1 MIDLRMIGD
10 ILLNLGHEELALK
23 TLTESVGGKNGK
35 ETTKLTAN
43 LAMVLASE
51 IMGDDYLGKRRMK
64 RTHLLQE
71 RSGLQSDWYN
81 MGKTG

>member
-1 MIDLRMIGD
+1 MIGD

-64 RTHLLQE
+64 DTFTPREKRFAKRLVQHGQNRL
-71 RSGLQSDWYN
+71 
-81 MGKTG
+81 